1 MSGQP
6 TPDLPGPSTLHKY
19 LVGKPAYGSH
29 GLQWSEDLAF
39 LLGRCAPPI
48 ASSSC
53 VPKWTSA
60 GAQVLRVPYAPSQG
74 AQVLYL
80 EVEPRNLD
88 FSSGNIGAT
97 LKVTVDL
104 TTGALNGGSWIGTT
118 QLDGTSQRFIA
129 GRVQSQPVLCG
140 WVDLTGVSKGI
151 AASPFIKISIDNDGS
166 DAKGIRRIH
175 IAEIPLASLD
185 PVASVSE
192 EVGIDPGAYGSG
204 TPIVAGDSGSARGF
218 YRVLTQL
225 EAARYKHR
233 RHLSILSAEVA
244 GGASTTTNPLY
255 VTSTAYA
262 PISEAGIPGG
272 AVTGEHCDLY
282 CRARRL
288 YTTSTANKYKLVVR
302 YHNTAPGAGG
312 APNLRVAVTPS
323 GGGTTTTTITLP
335 DTSSGSTTG
344 VWADY
349 LHSTD
354 IDLPTSGTD
363 QICKVRLTGKVHMAG
378 DTLTIASLALIEN
391 ES

>member
-6 TPDLPGPSTLHKY
+6 VPDLPGPSTLHKY
-19 LVGKPAYGSH
+19 LVGKPTYGSH

-53 VPKWTSA
+53 VPKWSS
-60 GAQVLRVPYAPSQG
+60 GGSQVLRVPYAPSQG
-74 AQVLYL
+74 AQVLYI

-88 FSSGNIGAT
+88 FSSGNVGAK

-104 TTGALNGGSWIGTT
+104 TVGALNGGEWIGTT

-140 WVDLTGVSKGI
+140 WVDLTAVAKGI
-151 AASPFIKISIDNDGS
+151 AASPFIKISIDNDSS
-166 DAKGIRRIH
+166 DARGIRRVH
-175 IAEIPLASLD
+175 VAEIPLASLD

-192 EVGIDPGAYGSG
+192 EVGIDPGSYASG
-204 TPIVAGDSGSARGF
+204 APIVAGDSGSARGF

-225 EAARYKHR
+225 EAARYKVR
-233 RHLSILSAEVA
+233 RHLSILSAEVT
-244 GGASTTTNPLY
+244 GGATTTSNPLY
-255 VTSTAYA
+255 ITSSTLV
-262 PISEAGIPGG
+262 PITEAGIPGG
-272 AVTGEHCDLY
+272 ATTGQQVDLY

-288 YTTSTANKYKLVVR
+288 YTTSTANKYKLVIR

-312 APNLRVAVTPS
+312 NPSLQIGVTPA
-323 GGGTTTTTITLP
+323 GGSTTNTTVTLP
-335 DTSSGSTTG
+335 DTSSGSTSG
-344 VWADY
+344 VWTDY
-349 LHSTD
+349 LHSTNFD
-354 IDLPTSGTD
+354 FPTSGTD
-363 QICKVRLTGKVHMAG
+363 QIVTVRLSGKVHMAG
-378 DTLTIASLALIEN
+378 DTLTLASLGFIEN